1 MSEKK
6 TQPEGSTID
15 PKSPDE
21 QGHILGIVMDRSG
34 DTRYDGE
41 QNPLLT
47 VGAAIALAREEMGR
61 GKWLR
66 TVDKEGN
73 SDIIR
78 DIKDIAD
85 DNVARG
91 IFEDVSEM
99 EMMAA
104 LVGG

>member
-6 TQPEGSTID
+6 TEKKQPEAG
-15 PKSPDE
+15 E
-21 QGHILGIVMDRSG
+21 GHILGIVMDRTG

-47 VGAAIALAREEMGR
+47 VGGAIALARDEMAN

-66 TVDKEGN
+66 TVNNEGQ

-85 DNVARG
+85 DDVARG

>member
-1 MSEKK
+1 MSEKTEPK
-6 TQPEGSTID
+6 KQPEEG
-15 PKSPDE
+15 E
-21 QGHILGIVMDRSG
+21 GHILGIVMDRTG

-47 VGAAIALAREEMGR
+47 VGGAIALAREQMGN

-66 TVDKEGN
+66 TVDNTGQSN
-73 SDIIR
+73 IIR
-78 DIKDIAD
+78 DIKELAD
-85 DNVARG
+85 DGVARG
-91 IFEDVSEM
+91 IFEGVAEM

>member
-1 MSEKK
+1 MSDKK
-6 TQPEGSTID
+6 TEGNTLD
-15 PKSPDE
+15 QKSPDE
-21 QGHILGIVMDRSG
+21 EEGSILGIVMDRTG

-47 VGAAIALAREEMGR
+47 VGGAVTLARDEMAK

-66 TVDKEGN
+66 TVNNAGE

-85 DNVARG
+85 DVTAHNL
-91 IFEDVSEM
+91 FEDVSEM